1 MTDTAPSPLSIRV
14 SRREQVFPIL
24 TEHQIAALLPLGER
38 RRYPAGATLFSEG
51 DRHIGMFVLL
61 SGSLDVSRR
70 RSGSQELVI
79 TYVAGMFTGD
89 VNLLSGRGAVAS
101 GQVREDSELL
111 LIDEATV
118 HHLMV
123 TNAELSEI
131 MMRAFILRRVG
142 LIDEGRAGS
151 TLIGTPGT
159 PDLARIEG
167 FLGRNGYP
175 YTVLDPAEDLEAKA
189 LLDALGS

>member
-38 RRYPAGATLFSEG
+38 RRYAAGATLFSEG
-51 DRHIGMFVLL
+51 DRHVGMFVLL

-89 VNLLSGRGAVAS
+89 VSLLIPEAAEGCTIEAVAFHPDGREVACGGIDWLATSGSDGAVSLWDIAERRKLGSLAGGVNALAFDPSGRTLAAGGPGEAVRIYDAATR
-101 GQVREDSELL
+101 QLLRE
-111 LIDEATV
+111 
-118 HHLMV
+118 
-123 TNAELSEI
+123 
-131 MMRAFILRRVG
+131 
-142 LIDEGRAGS
+142 
-151 TLIGTPGT
+151 
-159 PDLARIEG
+159 
-167 FLGRNGYP
+167 
-175 YTVLDPAEDLEAKA
+175 
-189 LLDALGS
+189 

>member
-51 DRHIGMFVLL
+51 DRHVGMFVLL

-70 RSGSQELVI
+70 RSGSSELVI

-101 GQVREDSELL
+101 GTVREDSEVL

-118 HHLMV
+118 HHLHGDQRR
-123 TNAELSEI
+123 TERDHDA
-131 MMRAFILRRVG
+131 RFILRR
-142 LIDEGRAGS
+142 I
-151 TLIGTPGT
+151 
-159 PDLARIEG
+159 
-167 FLGRNGYP
+167 
-175 YTVLDPAEDLEAKA
+175 A
-189 LLDALGS
+189 LLERGGRHHAHRRVGPLRRMDCGSS